1 MAKIAYS
8 VGQPGDTPS
17 QADLEGLTDGGERS
31 CTIGEISALRRL
43 VFESQTLMIAQI
55 KATVEGK
62 SDEGATELA
71 PAEREDRMKRQAER
85 LRGLSLEGELECGYA
100 GYDTVMKM
108 LQDNAVTYLHP
119 NRFPSRRFELL
130 NEKKKQEILVTNNQN
145 LAVKSNASEL
155 LLLQALT
162 RRALCL
168 DLVGAA
174 SFDVVEKYQSMLMR
188 CLQEPSP
195 PGYRQ
200 VDVVQIL
207 KADQRAWLRL
217 SEMVKSGLKRGTD
230 GQKGIL
236 RSAQSSGDPELDKAV
251 YDSTEEELGKGRLRL
266 RVLSEHIISRKKE
279 VDARNVVCWFE
290 RVNTASN
297 IADKPSRGD
306 DDLKG
311 LGERMHLDISN
322 LISEATMPNLQGGEE
337 GASGMSHVA

>member
-17 QADLEGLTDGGERS
+17 QADLEGLIDGGDRN

-71 PAEREDRMKRQAER
+71 PAEREDRMKRRAER

-130 NEKKKQEILVTNNQN
+130 NEKKKQEILVTNNQS
-145 LAVKSNASEL
+145 LAVKSNAQVPHCDTSSEL

-174 SFDVVEKYQSMLMR
+174 SFDVVEKYHSMLMR
-188 CLQEPSP
+188 CLQDIP
-195 PGYRQ
+195 
-200 VDVVQIL
+200 
-207 KADQRAWLRL
+207 ARL
-217 SEMVKSGLKRGTD
+217 PTGGRG
-230 GQKGIL
+230 
-236 RSAQSSGDPELDKAV
+236 ADPE
-251 YDSTEEELGKGRLRL
+251 
-266 RVLSEHIISRKKE
+266 SRPACMAAPE
-279 VDARNVVCWFE
+279 
-290 RVNTASN
+290 
-297 IADKPSRGD
+297 
-306 DDLKG
+306 
-311 LGERMHLDISN
+311 
-322 LISEATMPNLQGGEE
+322 
-337 GASGMSHVA
+337 